1 MAYLQPDIFA
11 SSISL
16 EVEWND
22 LQVGA
27 GLHIVAAV
35 TESCVTGLNDDDLRR
50 ATMMG

>member
-1 MAYLQPDIFA
+1 MACLQPDILA
-11 SSISL
+11 LTISF
-16 EVEWND
+16 EVGWND